1 MVRVMKDKVS
11 DKNNLHDF
19 DNNHVLTILAELEA
33 RELGSLKHADAETV
47 LKLYYDYL
55 KAQERLKLEQVK
67 FEVNRCRVLCIWGL
81 IIFVFGAGVGVS
93 LGYHFAHTPQTTDT
107 KVSKS
112 VLLSGVE

>member
-1 MVRVMKDKVS
+1 MKDKVS

-33 RELGSLKHADAETV
+33 RELVSLKSADAQTI

-55 KAQERLKLEQVK
+55 KTQERLKVEQMK
-67 FEVNRCRVLCIWGL
+67 FEAKRFRVLCVWGL

-93 LGYHFAHTPQTTDT
+93 LGYYFAHTPQTTDT

>member
-1 MVRVMKDKVS
+1 MVRAMKNKVS

-19 DNNHVLTILAELEA
+19 DINHVLTLLAKLEA
-33 RELGSLKHADAETV
+33 CGVSSVKHADAETV
-47 LKLYYDYL
+47 LKIYYDYL
-55 KAQERLKLEQVK
+55 KAQERLKVEQMK

-81 IIFVFGAGVGVS
+81 IIFVFGAGIGVS

-112 VLLSGVE
+112 VLQSGVE